1 MVTEAVAYMVAWTY
15 LGVRR
20 LVDFDSESTVNAFT
34 LLLAEAPGREDIQV
48 SRVPYQR
55 DPEMAKRV
63 WKRLAERIATE
74 GVEMAV
80 FG

>member
-1 MVTEAVAYMVAWTY
+1 MVEQLAYMVAWTY
-15 LGVRR
+15 RGERR
-20 LVDFDSESTVNAFT
+20 LVDFDSESMANAFT
-34 LLLAEAPGREDIQV
+34 VLLAEANGRTDISV
-48 SRVPYQR
+48 LRVPYQR

-63 WKRLAERIATE
+63 FRRITEKIATE

>member
-1 MVTEAVAYMVAWTY
+1 MVTERMVYMVTWSYRGKRELIDCDSRELAGTIAV
-15 LGVRR
+15 L
-20 LVDFDSESTVNAFT
+20 LSES
-34 LLLAEAPGREDIQV
+34 GRDNVMVTE
-48 SRVPYQR
+48 VPYEP

-63 WKRLAERIATE
+63 WKRIAERMATE